1 MRFIKI
7 ALPHILCLLLAF
19 SAYAQRSV
27 SGSQKTYTKSR
38 TVNKHNPIRMSHSKR
53 KVVCPIFENSGFPY
67 HGIGIKVGDPFA
79 LTYKYYANKHFAVAA
94 DFGRSASGLYS
105 SYYNKIFTEFYDP
118 SDAEILSH
126 KVKADWVAEAKVL
139 YQMSIEQVSPGLQL
153 YAGVGWEIRNLKIE
167 YDYYADDGL
176 TPPIRTNFKET
187 QNRLTQGA
195 QAVFGIEYSYFKIPV
210 SAFMEMEYYYDL
222 VKDPGYRKVQGGA
235 GLRYVF

>member
-7 ALPHILCLLLAF
+7 ALPLFFCLLWAF
-19 SAYAQRSV
+19 SASAQRSA

-53 KVVCPIFENSGFPY
+53 KVVCPIFEDSGFPY
-67 HGIGIKVGDPFA
+67 HGIGFKVGDPFA
-79 LTYKYYANKHFAVAA
+79 ITYKYYANKHFAVAA

-105 SYYNKIFTEFYDP
+105 SYYNEIFTEFYEP
-118 SDAEILSH
+118 EEAEFLAH
-126 KVKADWVAEAKVL
+126 KVKADWVGEVKLL
-139 YQMSIEQVSPGLQL
+139 YQMSLESVSPGLQF
-153 YAGVGWEIRNLKIE
+153 YVGAGWEIRSLKIE

-176 TPPIRTNFKET
+176 DPPLETNFKST
-187 QNRLTQGA
+187 HDRLTQGA
-195 QAVFGIEYSYFKIPV
+195 QAVLGIEYSYFKIPI

>member
-7 ALPHILCLLLAF
+7 ALPQVLCLLLAF

-53 KVVCPIFENSGFPY
+53 KVVCPVFEDNGFPY

-79 LTYKYYANKHFAVAA
+79 ITYKYYASKHIAVAA

-105 SYYNKIFTEFYDP
+105 KYYSELFNEFQPETSSYY
-118 SDAEILSH
+118 SH
-126 KVKADWVAEAKVL
+126 KVKADWVAEAKIL
-139 YQMSIEQVSPGLQL
+139 YQMGIEEISPGLQL
-153 YAGVGWEIRNLKIE
+153 YVGAGWEVRNLKIQYDYFAAADGVSSKPFRAE
-167 YDYYADDGL
+167 YD
-176 TPPIRTNFKET
+176 
-187 QNRLTQGA
+187 RLTQGV
-195 QAVFGIEYSYFKIPV
+195 QGVFGIEYSYFKLPL
-210 SAFMEMEYYYDL
+210 SAFMELEYYYDV
-222 VKDPGYRKVQGGA
+222 VKDPGWAKIQGGV